1 MGDPHPE
8 HAQPQADRIYLGWQ
22 YALLYPDPGPPPK
35 RPARDD
41 VVAEED
47 AAGQDD
53 EWLRRARLQED
64 LLNRPVRIFRTFM
77 TVVTAVILVLGLLD
91 LLAWP
96 LVLLGLAAAGGIAG
110 ICAYAIRQG
119 NRTVDARVSQRREL
133 ARREQERRRR
143 EIARAQEEHA
153 ARYRDWAEKKNRF
166 DRQLTW
172 YAVAVPDE
180 IDRVD
185 VAGGTL
191 PGWSALITLIGATRL
206 YSGGHLTVLDLS
218 EGAIAKD
225 LIELARR
232 GGDDPLVWV
241 LPVDLPRLDLGAT
254 LKPEAFA
261 DVLAHVVSVSEETS
275 RDIGFDNAILE
286 RVLEVLGENATI
298 SQVTAALRALAQVGD
313 PRDDMKFGLLTATQ
327 LERIGMLFGRGVADR
342 VVIER
347 AWALESQLRK
357 LETLGTEA
365 VRLPPARLRVVSMDR
380 QAGVFG
386 NRVLGT
392 YVATALTHILRQS
405 PASERPW
412 YHTIIVAGADK
423 LRGDVLDRLMD
434 ACETSRTGLVLTY
447 RSLTPT
453 VRERLGR
460 GHAAVA
466 FMRLGNAEDAR
477 VASEHVGTEHR
488 LQLAQLTETF
498 SSAVHGEGG
507 FYTSTVGAGRPSQ
520 EEKGE
525 GDLREDITESTE
537 WGRHANTVAEGV
549 LQRSREFLVEPHQL
563 QQLPTTSVIVTHATA
578 EGRQVRL
585 ADANP
590 AILTLPKTTLYE
602 FGEVRRA
609 ALSAEAPEPTGP
621 GERRAAGERGT
632 SGERG
637 TWTRDER
644 VSPPG
649 EPPVAPP
656 AETARPDAARSGV
669 VRSDRGPAD
678 PPQEDAPPPNLG
690 PPPQRL
696 DWRRRP

>member
-1 MGDPHPE
+1 MADVHPE
-8 HAQPQADRIYLGWQ
+8 HAQLQADRIYLGWQ
-22 YALLYPDPGPPPK
+22 YILLHPDPGPPPK
-35 RPARDD
+35 RPSPVQEPGPDQASSDR
-41 VVAEED
+41 
-47 AAGQDD
+47 AAT
-53 EWLRRARLQED
+53 EALRRERLQED
-64 LLNRPVRIFRTFM
+64 MLNRPVRVIRAIAV
-77 TVVTAVILVLGLLD
+77 TVSVLILVAAFTGYLGWSF
-91 LLAWP
+91 A
-96 LVLLGLAAAGGIAG
+96 LLGLVAAGGVAG
-110 ICAYAIRQG
+110 ICSYALLQGDRAVRFRVLEQQARDDRQ
-119 NRTVDARVSQRREL
+119 R
-133 ARREQERRRR
+133 QERDK
-143 EIARAQEEHA
+143 ELFRAQEEHA
-153 ARYRDWAEKKNRF
+153 QRYREWQESKDRHE
-166 DRQLTW
+166 RQLSW

-180 IDRVD
+180 IDRID

-191 PGWSALITLIGATRL
+191 PGWSALITLLGATRL

-225 LIELARR
+225 LIELARK

-241 LPVDLPRLDLGAT
+241 LPVDLPKLDLGAT

-261 DVLAHVVSVSEETS
+261 DVLAHVVSVSEEHRTT
-275 RDIGFDNAILE
+275 RDLSFDNAILE

-313 PRDDMKFGLLTATQ
+313 PRDDLRFGLITATQ
-327 LERIGMLFGRGVADR
+327 LERIGTLFGRGVSDR

-357 LETLGTEA
+357 LETLGTQA

-405 PASERPW
+405 PASDRPW

-453 VRERLGR
+453 VKERLGR

-488 LQLAQLTETF
+488 LELAQLTETI
-498 SSAVHGEGG
+498 SETLPGLDGG
-507 FYTSTVGAGRPSQ
+507 YTSTISQ
-520 EEKGE
+520 VDDAREDRADGVA
-525 GDLREDITESTE
+525 DLAEDITESTE
-537 WGRHANTVAEGV
+537 WGRTADKISETERV

-563 QQLPTTSVIVTHATA
+563 QQLPTTSVIVTDATA
-578 EGRQVRL
+578 QGRRVRL

-590 AILTLPKTTLYE
+590 AILTFPKTTLGE
-602 FGEVRRA
+602 LDEVREA
-609 ALSAEAPEPTGP
+609 VLSLEG
-621 GERRAAGERGT
+621 GEDDGE
-632 SGERG
+632 
-637 TWTRDER
+637 
-644 VSPPG
+644 
-649 EPPVAPP
+649 
-656 AETARPDAARSGV
+656 
-669 VRSDRGPAD
+669 
-678 PPQEDAPPPNLG
+678 PPPNLG
-690 PPPQRL
+690 PPPPRL
-696 DWRRRP
+696 DWRKGRQ

>member
-1 MGDPHPE
+1 VADVHPD
-8 HAQPQADRIYLGWQ
+8 HAQLQADRIYLGWQ
-22 YALLYPDPGPPPK
+22 YILPHADPGPPPK
-35 RPARDD
+35 RPSP
-41 VVAEED
+41 AEDPPPAE
-47 AAGQDD
+47 QD
-53 EWLRRARLQED
+53 EEERAELLRRERLQED
-64 LLNRPVRIFRTFM
+64 MLNRPVRLVRMFM
-77 TVVTAVILVLGLLD
+77 LVLAALIVTLALVGY
-91 LLAWP
+91 LAWQFA
-96 LVLLGLAAAGGIAG
+96 LIGVLAAGGVAA
-110 ICAYAIRQG
+110 ICAYALVQG
-119 NRTVDARVSQRREL
+119 DRAVRYRVSEQQARNDRQRQERDREL
-133 ARREQERRRR
+133 F
-143 EIARAQEEHA
+143 RAQEEHA
-153 ARYRDWAEKKNRF
+153 QRYREWQEEKERF

-191 PGWSALITLIGATRL
+191 PGWSALITLLGATRL

-225 LIELARR
+225 LIELARK

-261 DVLAHVVSVSEETS
+261 DVLAHVVSVSEEHRTT
-275 RDIGFDNAILE
+275 RDLSFDNAILE

-313 PRDDMKFGLLTATQ
+313 PREDLRLGLITATQ
-327 LERIGMLFGRGVADR
+327 LERIGTLFGRGVSDR

-357 LETLGTEA
+357 LETLGTQA

-405 PASERPW
+405 PASDRPW

-488 LQLAQLTETF
+488 LELAQLTETI
-498 SSAVHGEGG
+498 SESPPRLDGG
-507 FYTSTVGAGRPSQ
+507 YTSTIEQLDEAAGRD
-520 EEKGE
+520 GE
-525 GDLREDITESTE
+525 GDPDLAEDITESTE
-537 WGRHANTVAEGV
+537 WGRTADKISETERV
-549 LQRSREFLVEPHQL
+549 LQRSREFLVEPHEL
-563 QQLPTTSVIVTHATA
+563 QQLPTTSVIVTDATA
-578 EGRQVRL
+578 QGRRVRL

-590 AILTLPKTTLYE
+590 AILTFPKTTLAE
-602 FGEVRRA
+602 LEEVREQPIPRPA
-609 ALSAEAPEPTGP
+609 ANGQ
-621 GERRAAGERGT
+621 
-632 SGERG
+632 
-637 TWTRDER
+637 DE
-644 VSPPG
+644 
-649 EPPVAPP
+649 
-656 AETARPDAARSGV
+656 
-669 VRSDRGPAD
+669 
-678 PPQEDAPPPNLG
+678 PPPNLG
-690 PPPQRL
+690 PPPARL
-696 DWRRRP
+696 DWRKDRQ

>member
-1 MGDPHPE
+1 MAGVPPDPG
-8 HAQPQADRIYLGWQ
+8 QLQADRIYLGWQ
-22 YALLYPDPGPPPK
+22 YALLYPDPGPAPK

-41 VVAEED
+41 AEKPLGAEAD
-47 AAGQDD
+47 A
-53 EWLRRARLQED
+53 EWERREHLKMD
-64 LLNRPVRIFRTFM
+64 LVTRPMRIMRRFM
-77 TVVTAVILVLGLLD
+77 GGL
-91 LLAWP
+91 A
-96 LVLLGLAAAGGIAG
+96 LVLLLVAVVGRLPWRFTLLGLVVAAGIAG
-110 ICAYAIRQG
+110 LCTLSIRRAG
-119 NRTVDARVSQRREL
+119 AAVRQRLKQRQDRLDRLRGERDREL
-133 ARREQERRRR
+133 R
-143 EIARAQEEHA
+143 RAQEEHA
-153 ARYRDWAEKKNRF
+153 REYARWLERKTEF
-166 DRQLTW
+166 DRQITW

-180 IDRVD
+180 IDRID

-191 PGWSALITLIGATRL
+191 PGWSAIITLIGATRL

-241 LPVDLPRLDLGAT
+241 LPTDLPRLDLGAT

-261 DVLAHVVSVSEETS
+261 DVLAHVVSVSEDHHTT
-275 RDIGFDNAILE
+275 RDLSFDNAILE
-286 RVLEVLGENATI
+286 RVLEVLGEHATI
-298 SQVTAALRALAQVGD
+298 NQVTAALRALAQVGD
-313 PRDDMKFGLLTATQ
+313 PREDLRDGLLTATQ
-327 LERIGMLFGRGVADR
+327 LERIGTLFGRGVSDR

-357 LETLGTEA
+357 LETLGSEA

-405 PASERPW
+405 PASPRPW
-412 YHTIIVAGADK
+412 YHTIIVVGADK

-488 LQLAQLTETF
+488 LELAQLTE
-498 SSAVHGEGG
+498 SISVAVNGVAPS
-507 FYTSTVGAGRPSQ
+507 YTSTVGEDADEATPGGPIT
-520 EEKGE
+520 
-525 GDLREDITESTE
+525 GDEDDLANDITASTE
-537 WGRHANTVAEGV
+537 WVRRASRAMVEGAPEGAAGGGERV
-549 LQRSREFLVEPHQL
+549 MHRSREFLVEPHQL

-590 AILTLPKTTLYE
+590 AILTFPKTTLGE
-602 FGEVRRA
+602 FEEVRRSLLA
-609 ALSAEAPEPTGP
+609 AEREAE
-621 GERRAAGERGT
+621 
-632 SGERG
+632 
-637 TWTRDER
+637 
-644 VSPPG
+644 
-649 EPPVAPP
+649 P
-656 AETARPDAARSGV
+656 A
-669 VRSDRGPAD
+669 
-678 PPQEDAPPPNLG
+678 PPQEAPPSNVG
-690 PPPQRL
+690 PPPPRL
-696 DWRRRP
+696 DWRERH

>member
-1 MGDPHPE
+1 MHPE
-8 HAQPQADRIYLGWQ
+8 HAQLQADRIYLGWQ
-22 YALLYPDPGPPPK
+22 YILLNPDPGPPPK
-35 RPARDD
+35 RPSP
-41 VVAEED
+41 AEEPAPPASD
-47 AAGQDD
+47 PAEQ
-53 EWLRRARLQED
+53 ERLRRKRLQED
-64 LLNRPVRIFRTFM
+64 MLNQPVRTIRAF
-77 TVVTAVILVLGLLD
+77 ALLLSALVL
-91 LLAWP
+91 
-96 LVLLGLAAAGGIAG
+96 VLAAAGYLQWRFALVGLVAAGGVAG
-110 ICAYAIRQG
+110 ICSYAIMQG
-119 NRTVDARVSQRREL
+119 NRAVKYRALEQQARDDRQRRERDKEL
-133 ARREQERRRR
+133 Y
-143 EIARAQEEHA
+143 RAQEEHA
-153 ARYRDWAEKKNRF
+153 QRYREWQELKDRH

-180 IDRVD
+180 IDRID

-191 PGWSALITLIGATRL
+191 PGWSALVTLIGATRL

-225 LIELARR
+225 LIELARK

-241 LPVDLPRLDLGAT
+241 LPVDLPKLDLGAT

-261 DVLAHVVSVSEETS
+261 DVLAHVVSVSEEHPTT
-275 RDIGFDNAILE
+275 RDLSFDNAILE

-298 SQVTAALRALAQVGD
+298 RQVTAALRALAQVGD
-313 PRDDMKFGLLTATQ
+313 PRDDLRYGLITATQ
-327 LERIGMLFGRGVADR
+327 LERIGTLFGRGVSDR

-357 LETLGTEA
+357 LETLGTQA

-405 PASERPW
+405 PASDRPW
-412 YHTIIVAGADK
+412 YHTIIVAGAEK

-488 LQLAQLTETF
+488 LELAQLTETI
-498 SSAVHGEGG
+498 SDSLPGLDGG
-507 FYTSTVGAGRPSQ
+507 YTSTISQ
-520 EEKGE
+520 VDDAREERGQSPH
-525 GDLREDITESTE
+525 DLAEDITESTE
-537 WGRHANTVAEGV
+537 WGRTADKISEKERV

-563 QQLPTTSVIVTHATA
+563 QQLPTTSVIVTDATA
-578 EGRQVRL
+578 EGRRVRL

-590 AILTLPKTTLYE
+590 AILTFPKTTL
-602 FGEVRRA
+602 GELEDVRDA
-609 ALSAEAPEPTGP
+609 VL
-621 GERRAAGERGT
+621 
-632 SGERG
+632 
-637 TWTRDER
+637 
-644 VSPPG
+644 
-649 EPPVAPP
+649 APP
-656 AETARPDAARSGV
+656 EEDG
-669 VRSDRGPAD
+669 DG
-678 PPQEDAPPPNLG
+678 QEPPPNLG
-690 PPPQRL
+690 PPPPRL
-696 DWRRRP
+696 DWRKGRQ

>member
-1 MGDPHPE
+1 MVDVHPE
-8 HAQPQADRIYLGWQ
+8 HAQLQADRIYLGWQ
-22 YALLYPDPGPPPK
+22 YILLHPDPGPPPK
-35 RPARDD
+35 RPSP
-41 VVAEED
+41 AEEAPPQGPD
-47 AAGQDD
+47 PD
-53 EWLRRARLQED
+53 LVRRERLQQD
-64 LLNRPVRIFRTFM
+64 LLNRPMRIFRRFM
-77 TVVTAVILVLGLLD
+77 
-91 LLAWP
+91 LA
-96 LVLLGLAAAGGIAG
+96 LTVLLVVPAVAGYLNWSFALLGMVATGGVALICSYALA
-110 ICAYAIRQG
+110 QG
-119 NRTVDARVSQRREL
+119 DRAVRYRIQEQQAREDRR
-133 ARREQERRRR
+133 RQERDK
-143 EIARAQEEHA
+143 ELFRAQEEHA
-153 ARYRDWAEKKNRF
+153 QRYREWQEVKERH

-172 YAVAVPDE
+172 YAVAVPDDV
-180 IDRVD
+180 DRID

-191 PGWSALITLIGATRL
+191 PGWSALVTLIGATRL

-241 LPVDLPRLDLGAT
+241 LPTDLPRLDLGAT

-261 DVLAHVVSVSEETS
+261 DVLAHVVSVSEEHRST
-275 RDIGFDNAILE
+275 RDLSFDNAILE

-313 PRDDMKFGLLTATQ
+313 PRDDLRYGLITATQ
-327 LERIGMLFGRGVADR
+327 LERIGTLFGRGVSDR

-357 LETLGTEA
+357 LETLGTQA

-405 PASERPW
+405 PASDRPW

-488 LQLAQLTETF
+488 LELAQLTETI
-498 SSAVHGEGG
+498 SDSLPGLDGGYTSTISQVDGKAEGHGEGA
-507 FYTSTVGAGRPSQ
+507 T
-520 EEKGE
+520 
-525 GDLREDITESTE
+525 DLAEDITESTE
-537 WGRHANTVAEGV
+537 WGRTADKIGEKERV

-563 QQLPTTSVIVTHATA
+563 QQLPTTSVIVTDATA
-578 EGRQVRL
+578 QGRRVRL

-590 AILTLPKTTLYE
+590 AILTFPRTTL
-602 FGEVRRA
+602 GELEDVREA
-609 ALSAEAPEPTGP
+609 VLSLDPRQAPEG
-621 GERRAAGERGT
+621 GEEA
-632 SGERG
+632 
-637 TWTRDER
+637 
-644 VSPPG
+644 
-649 EPPVAPP
+649 
-656 AETARPDAARSGV
+656 
-669 VRSDRGPAD
+669 
-678 PPQEDAPPPNLG
+678 PPNLG
-690 PPPQRL
+690 PPPPRL
-696 DWRRRP
+696 DWRKDRT

>member
-1 MGDPHPE
+1 VADVHPE
-8 HAQPQADRIYLGWQ
+8 HAQLQADRIYLGWQ
-22 YALLYPDPGPPPK
+22 YILLHPDPGPPPK
-35 RPARDD
+35 RPSP
-41 VVAEED
+41 AEEPPSRES
-47 AAGQDD
+47 AQQD
-53 EWLRRARLQED
+53 LIRRDRFQED
-64 LLNRPVRIFRTFM
+64 LLNRPVRLFRIFMVTL
-77 TVVTAVILVLGLLD
+77 TVLI
-91 LLAWP
+91 
-96 LVLLGLAAAGGIAG
+96 LGLAITGLMQWTLAILGLVLAGGGALVCSYALVQGDRAVRYRAG
-110 ICAYAIRQG
+110 ERQ
-119 NRTVDARVSQRREL
+119 ARDDRQR
-133 ARREQERRRR
+133 QERDK
-143 EIARAQEEHA
+143 ELFRAQEEHA
-153 ARYRDWAEKKNRF
+153 QRYREWQELKERH

-180 IDRVD
+180 IDRID

-191 PGWSALITLIGATRL
+191 PGWSALITLLGATRL

-218 EGAIAKD
+218 EGAVAKD

-241 LPVDLPRLDLGAT
+241 LPTDLPKLDLGAT

-261 DVLAHVVSVSEETS
+261 DVLAHVVSVSEEHRTT
-275 RDIGFDNAILE
+275 RDLSFDNAILE
-286 RVLEVLGENATI
+286 RVLEVLGEDATI
-298 SQVTAALRALAQVGD
+298 NQVTAALRALAQVGD
-313 PRDDMKFGLLTATQ
+313 PRDDLRFGLITATQ
-327 LERIGMLFGRGVADR
+327 LERIGTLFGRGVSDR

-365 VRLPPARLRVVSMDR
+365 VRLPPARLRVISMDR
-380 QAGVFG
+380 QSGVFG

-405 PASERPW
+405 PAAERPW

-488 LQLAQLTETF
+488 LELAQLTETI
-498 SSAVHGEGG
+498 SDSIPGLDGG
-507 FYTSTVGAGRPSQ
+507 YTSTISQVEDAKEARTEENGA
-520 EEKGE
+520 
-525 GDLREDITESTE
+525 DLAEDLVESTE
-537 WGRHANTVAEGV
+537 WGRTADKIGEKERV

-563 QQLPTTSVIVTHATA
+563 QQLPTTSVIVTDATA
-578 EGRQVRL
+578 QGRRVRL

-590 AILTLPKTTLYE
+590 AILTFPKTTL
-602 FGEVRRA
+602 GELEDVR
-609 ALSAEAPEPTGP
+609 EAVLAIDGKGHDDD
-621 GERRAAGERGT
+621 GE
-632 SGERG
+632 
-637 TWTRDER
+637 
-644 VSPPG
+644 
-649 EPPVAPP
+649 
-656 AETARPDAARSGV
+656 
-669 VRSDRGPAD
+669 
-678 PPQEDAPPPNLG
+678 PPPNLG
-690 PPPQRL
+690 PPPPRL
-696 DWRRRP
+696 DWRKDRQ

>member
-1 MGDPHPE
+1 MDVHPE
-8 HAQPQADRIYLGWQ
+8 HAQLQADRIYLGWQ
-22 YALLYPDPGPPPK
+22 YILLHPDPGPPPK
-35 RPARDD
+35 RPSP
-41 VVAEED
+41 AEEAPAQGPD
-47 AAGQDD
+47 PD
-53 EWLRRARLQED
+53 LVRRERLQQD
-64 LLNRPVRIFRTFM
+64 LLNRPMRIFRRFM
-77 TVVTAVILVLGLLD
+77 LALTVLLVVLAVAGYLD
-91 LLAWP
+91 WSFA
-96 LVLLGLAAAGGIAG
+96 LLGLVAAGGVAL
-110 ICAYAIRQG
+110 ICSYALVQG
-119 NRTVDARVSQRREL
+119 DRAVRYRIQEQQAREDRR
-133 ARREQERRRR
+133 RQERDK
-143 EIARAQEEHA
+143 ELFRAQEEHA
-153 ARYRDWAEKKNRF
+153 QRYREWQEVKERH

-172 YAVAVPDE
+172 YAVAVPDDV
-180 IDRVD
+180 DRID

-191 PGWSALITLIGATRL
+191 PGWSALVTLIGATRL

-241 LPVDLPRLDLGAT
+241 LPTDLPRLDLGAT

-261 DVLAHVVSVSEETS
+261 DVLAHVVSVSEEHRST
-275 RDIGFDNAILE
+275 RDLSFDNAILE

-313 PRDDMKFGLLTATQ
+313 PRDDLRYGLITATQ
-327 LERIGMLFGRGVADR
+327 LERIGTLFGRGVSDR

-357 LETLGTEA
+357 LETLGTQA

-405 PASERPW
+405 PASDRPW

-488 LQLAQLTETF
+488 LELAQLTETI
-498 SSAVHGEGG
+498 SDSLPGLDGGYTSTISQVDGKAEGHGEGA
-507 FYTSTVGAGRPSQ
+507 T
-520 EEKGE
+520 
-525 GDLREDITESTE
+525 DLAEDITESTE
-537 WGRHANTVAEGV
+537 WGRTADKIGEKERV

-563 QQLPTTSVIVTHATA
+563 QQLPTTSVIVTDATA
-578 EGRQVRL
+578 QGRRVRL

-590 AILTLPKTTLYE
+590 AILTFPRTTL
-602 FGEVRRA
+602 GELEDLREAV
-609 ALSAEAPEPTGP
+609 LSLDPRQAPEG
-621 GERRAAGERGT
+621 GEEA
-632 SGERG
+632 
-637 TWTRDER
+637 
-644 VSPPG
+644 
-649 EPPVAPP
+649 
-656 AETARPDAARSGV
+656 
-669 VRSDRGPAD
+669 
-678 PPQEDAPPPNLG
+678 PPNLG
-690 PPPQRL
+690 PPPPRL
-696 DWRRRP
+696 DWRKDRT

>member
-1 MGDPHPE
+1 MTDVHPE
-8 HAQPQADRIYLGWQ
+8 HVQLQADRIYLGWQ
-22 YALLYPDPGPPPK
+22 YILLHPDPGPPPK
-35 RPARDD
+35 RPSPVEEPPPAAAPDA
-41 VVAEED
+41 VAQEL
-47 AAGQDD
+47 
-53 EWLRRARLQED
+53 LRRERRQED
-64 LLNRPVRIFRTFM
+64 MLNQPVRIVRTFM
-77 TVVTAVILVLGLLD
+77 LVLAVLILAAAIAGY
-91 LLAWP
+91 LAWP
-96 LVLLGLAAAGGIAG
+96 FAFAGLTATGGVAG
-110 ICAYAIRQG
+110 ICSYALLQG
-119 NRTVDARVSQRREL
+119 DRAVKYRVLEQQARD
-133 ARREQERRRR
+133 ERRREER
-143 EIARAQEEHA
+143 DKELFRAQEEHA
-153 ARYRDWAEKKNRF
+153 QRYREWQDSKERH

-180 IDRVD
+180 IDRID

-191 PGWSALITLIGATRL
+191 PGWSALITLLGATRL

-225 LIELARR
+225 LIELARK

-261 DVLAHVVSVSEETS
+261 DVLAHVVSVSEEHRTT
-275 RDIGFDNAILE
+275 RDLSFDNAILE

-313 PRDDMKFGLLTATQ
+313 PRDDLRFGLITATQ
-327 LERIGMLFGRGVADR
+327 LERIGTLFGRGVSDR

-405 PASERPW
+405 AASDRPW

-488 LQLAQLTETF
+488 LELAQLTETI
-498 SSAVHGEGG
+498 SESLPGLDGG
-507 FYTSTVGAGRPSQ
+507 YTSTISQLDDDRETRDESHADLAG
-520 EEKGE
+520 
-525 GDLREDITESTE
+525 DITESTE
-537 WGRHANTVAEGV
+537 WGRTADKISEKERV

-563 QQLPTTSVIVTHATA
+563 QQLPTTSVIVTDATA
-578 EGRQVRL
+578 QGRRVRL

-590 AILTLPKTTLYE
+590 AILTFPKTTLGE
-602 FGEVRRA
+602 LEEVREA
-609 ALSAEAPEPTGP
+609 VMALDPKARDGDAE
-621 GERRAAGERGT
+621 
-632 SGERG
+632 
-637 TWTRDER
+637 
-644 VSPPG
+644 
-649 EPPVAPP
+649 
-656 AETARPDAARSGV
+656 
-669 VRSDRGPAD
+669 
-678 PPQEDAPPPNLG
+678 PPPNLG
-690 PPPQRL
+690 PPPPRL
-696 DWRRRP
+696 DWRKGRQ

>member
-1 MGDPHPE
+1 MTDVHPE
-8 HAQPQADRIYLGWQ
+8 HAQLQADRIYLGWQ
-22 YALLYPDPGPPPK
+22 YILLHSDPGPPPK
-35 RPARDD
+35 RPSPLDEPADPPGP
-41 VVAEED
+41 VN
-47 AAGQDD
+47 QDL
-53 EWLRRARLQED
+53 LRRERLQED
-64 LLNRPVRIFRTFM
+64 MLNKPVRLVRTLM
-77 TVVTAVILVLGLLD
+77 LVLAVLILAAGIAGY
-91 LLAWP
+91 LAWP
-96 LVLLGLAAAGGIAG
+96 FALAGLTAAGGVAG
-110 ICAYAIRQG
+110 ICSYALLQG
-119 NRTVDARVSQRREL
+119 DRAVKYRVLEQQARD
-133 ARREQERRRR
+133 ERRREER
-143 EIARAQEEHA
+143 DKELFRAQEEHA
-153 ARYRDWAEKKNRF
+153 QRYREWQDSKERH
-166 DRQLTW
+166 DRQLSW

-180 IDRVD
+180 IDRID

-191 PGWSALITLIGATRL
+191 PGWSALITLLGATRL

-225 LIELARR
+225 LIELARK

-241 LPVDLPRLDLGAT
+241 LPVDLPKLDLGAT

-261 DVLAHVVSVSEETS
+261 DVLAHVVSVSEEHRTT
-275 RDIGFDNAILE
+275 RDLSFDNAILE

-313 PRDDMKFGLLTATQ
+313 PRDDLRFGLITATQ
-327 LERIGMLFGRGVADR
+327 LERIGTLFGRGVSER

-380 QAGVFG
+380 QAGAFG

-405 PASERPW
+405 PASDRPW

-488 LQLAQLTETF
+488 LELAQLTETI
-498 SSAVHGEGG
+498 SDSLPGLDGG
-507 FYTSTVGAGRPSQ
+507 YTSTISQMDDDDTEDRDENLADLAG
-520 EEKGE
+520 
-525 GDLREDITESTE
+525 DITESTE
-537 WGRHANTVAEGV
+537 WGRTADKISEKERV

-563 QQLPTTSVIVTHATA
+563 QQLPTTSVIVTDATA
-578 EGRQVRL
+578 QGRRVRL

-590 AILTLPKTTLYE
+590 AILTFPKTTL
-602 FGEVRRA
+602 GELDDVREA
-609 ALSAEAPEPTGP
+609 VLALDPQAQGTD
-621 GERRAAGERGT
+621 GE
-632 SGERG
+632 
-637 TWTRDER
+637 
-644 VSPPG
+644 
-649 EPPVAPP
+649 
-656 AETARPDAARSGV
+656 
-669 VRSDRGPAD
+669 
-678 PPQEDAPPPNLG
+678 PPPNLG
-690 PPPQRL
+690 PPPPRL
-696 DWRRRP
+696 DWRKGRQ

>member
-1 MGDPHPE
+1 MTDVHPE
-8 HAQPQADRIYLGWQ
+8 HAQLQADRIYLGWQ
-22 YALLYPDPGPPPK
+22 YILLHPDPGPPPK
-35 RPARDD
+35 RPSP
-41 VVAEED
+41 VQESSP
-47 AAGQDD
+47 AAGPDHPD
-53 EWLRRARLQED
+53 PELLRRERLQED
-64 LLNRPVRIFRTFM
+64 MLNRPVRLFRLFM
-77 TVVTAVILVLGLLD
+77 LVVSVLILAAAIAGYLD
-91 LLAWP
+91 WSFA
-96 LVLLGLAAAGGIAG
+96 LLGLVAAGGVAG
-110 ICAYAIRQG
+110 ICSFALVQG
-119 NRTVDARVSQRREL
+119 DRAVKYRVLEQQARD
-133 ARREQERRRR
+133 ERRRR
-143 EIARAQEEHA
+143 ERDKELFRAQEEHA
-153 ARYRDWAEKKNRF
+153 QRYREWQDSKERH

-172 YAVAVPDE
+172 YAVSVPDE
-180 IDRVD
+180 IDRID

-191 PGWSALITLIGATRL
+191 PGWSALVTLLGATRL

-225 LIELARR
+225 LIELARK

-254 LKPEAFA
+254 LRPEAFA
-261 DVLAHVVSVSEETS
+261 DVLAHVVSVSEEHRSTGDLS
-275 RDIGFDNAILE
+275 FDNAILE

-313 PRDDMKFGLLTATQ
+313 PRDDLRFGLITATQ
-327 LERIGMLFGRGVADR
+327 LERIGTLFGRGVRDR

-357 LETLGTEA
+357 LETLGTQA

-405 PASERPW
+405 PASDRPW
-412 YHTIIVAGADK
+412 YHTMIVAGADK

-488 LQLAQLTETF
+488 LELAQLTETI
-498 SSAVHGEGG
+498 SDSLPGLNGG
-507 FYTSTVGAGRPSQ
+507 YTSTISQ
-520 EEKGE
+520 VEDAP
-525 GDLREDITESTE
+525 GDHEDTSADLAEDITESTE
-537 WGRHANTVAEGV
+537 WGRTAEKIGERERV
-549 LQRSREFLVEPHQL
+549 LQRSREFLVEPHEL
-563 QQLPTTSVIVTHATA
+563 QQLPTTSVIVTDATA
-578 EGRQVRL
+578 EGRRVRL

-590 AILTLPKTTLYE
+590 AILTFPKTTL
-602 FGEVRRA
+602 GELEDVREAVLAIDPEARDGD
-609 ALSAEAPEPTGP
+609 AE
-621 GERRAAGERGT
+621 
-632 SGERG
+632 
-637 TWTRDER
+637 
-644 VSPPG
+644 
-649 EPPVAPP
+649 
-656 AETARPDAARSGV
+656 
-669 VRSDRGPAD
+669 
-678 PPQEDAPPPNLG
+678 PPPNLG
-690 PPPQRL
+690 PPPPRL
-696 DWRRRP
+696 DWRKGRQ

>member
-1 MGDPHPE
+1 MADVHPE
-8 HAQPQADRIYLGWQ
+8 HAQLQADRIYLGWQ
-22 YALLYPDPGPPPK
+22 YVLLHPDPGPPPK
-35 RPARDD
+35 RPSPIDD
-41 VVAEED
+41 P
-47 AAGQDD
+47 D
-53 EWLRRARLQED
+53 EGREPIDTELLKREKLQED
-64 LLNRPVRIFRTFM
+64 LLNRPVRLFRTFM
-77 TVVTAVILVLGLLD
+77 IFLTLLILVLAVLGYLD
-91 LLAWP
+91 WSFALIAF
-96 LVLLGLAAAGGIAG
+96 VAAGGVAG
-110 ICAYAIRQG
+110 ICSYALLQGDRAVRYRVLEQQARFDRVRQE
-119 NRTVDARVSQRREL
+119 RDREL
-133 ARREQERRRR
+133 FK
-143 EIARAQEEHA
+143 AQEEHA
-153 ARYRDWAEKKNRF
+153 QRYREWQEVKDRH
-166 DRQLTW
+166 DRQVNW

-180 IDRVD
+180 IDRID

-191 PGWSALITLIGATRL
+191 PGWSALITLLGATRL

-261 DVLAHVVSVSEETS
+261 DVLAHVVSVSEEHRST
-275 RDIGFDNAILE
+275 RDLSFDNAILE

-313 PRDDMKFGLLTATQ
+313 PRDDLRFGLITATQ
-327 LERIGMLFGRGVADR
+327 LERIGTLFGRGVSDR

-357 LETLGTEA
+357 LESLGTQA

-405 PASERPW
+405 PASDRPW

-447 RSLTPT
+447 RSLTST

-488 LQLAQLTETF
+488 LELAQLTETI
-498 SSAVHGEGG
+498 SASVPGLDGG
-507 FYTSTVGAGRPSQ
+507 YTSTISQ
-520 EEKGE
+520 VEESSGE
-525 GDLREDITESTE
+525 RGDSRTDLVEDITESTE
-537 WGRHANTVAEGV
+537 WGRTATKIGETERV

-563 QQLPTTSVIVTHATA
+563 QQLPTTSVIVTDATA
-578 EGRQVRL
+578 EGRRVRL

-590 AILTLPKTTLYE
+590 AILTFPKTTLGE
-602 FGEVRRA
+602 LEEVRDA
-609 ALSAEAPEPTGP
+609 VLAQNGNHEAD
-621 GERRAAGERGT
+621 
-632 SGERG
+632 
-637 TWTRDER
+637 DE
-644 VSPPG
+644 
-649 EPPVAPP
+649 
-656 AETARPDAARSGV
+656 
-669 VRSDRGPAD
+669 
-678 PPQEDAPPPNLG
+678 PPPNLG
-690 PPPQRL
+690 PPPPRL
-696 DWRRRP
+696 DWRKDR

>member
-1 MGDPHPE
+1 MADVHPE
-8 HAQPQADRIYLGWQ
+8 HAQLQADRIYLGWQ
-22 YALLYPDPGPPPK
+22 YILLHPDPGPPP
-35 RPARDD
+35 RRPSPAEEPSAQVQAEDDPARL
-41 VVAEED
+41 EL
-47 AAGQDD
+47 
-53 EWLRRARLQED
+53 LRRERLQED
-64 LLNRPVRIFRTFM
+64 MLNRPVRVFRMFM
-77 TVVTAVILVLGLLD
+77 LILTVLIIAAALAGYLPWSFALVGL
-91 LLAWP
+91 
-96 LVLLGLAAAGGIAG
+96 VAAGGVAAVCSFALMQG
-110 ICAYAIRQG
+110 DRAVRYRVLEQQARDERQ
-119 NRTVDARVSQRREL
+119 QRERDKEL
-133 ARREQERRRR
+133 FQ
-143 EIARAQEEHA
+143 AQEEHA
-153 ARYRDWAEKKNRF
+153 QRYREWQESK
-166 DRQLTW
+166 DRHDKQLTW

-180 IDRVD
+180 IDRID

-191 PGWSALITLIGATRL
+191 PGWSALVTLLGATRL

-225 LIELARR
+225 LIELARK

-241 LPVDLPRLDLGAT
+241 LPVDLPKLDLGAT

-261 DVLAHVVSVSEETS
+261 DVLAHVVSVSEEHRTT
-275 RDIGFDNAILE
+275 RDLSFDNAILE

-313 PRDDMKFGLLTATQ
+313 PRDDLRFGLITATQ
-327 LERIGMLFGRGVADR
+327 LERIGTLFGRGVSDR

-357 LETLGTEA
+357 LETLGTQA

-405 PASERPW
+405 PASDRPW

-447 RSLTPT
+447 RSLTPA

-488 LQLAQLTETF
+488 LELAQLTETI
-498 SSAVHGEGG
+498 SDSLPGLDGG
-507 FYTSTVGAGRPSQ
+507 YTSTVAQLDDDEHEGRDENHEDLAG
-520 EEKGE
+520 
-525 GDLREDITESTE
+525 DITESTE
-537 WGRHANTVAEGV
+537 WGRTADKIAEKERV

-563 QQLPTTSVIVTHATA
+563 QQLPTTSVIVTDATA
-578 EGRQVRL
+578 EGRRVRL

-590 AILTLPKTTLYE
+590 AILTFPKTTL
-602 FGEVRRA
+602 GELEDVREAVLALDPRA
-609 ALSAEAPEPTGP
+609 GDGD
-621 GERRAAGERGT
+621 GE
-632 SGERG
+632 
-637 TWTRDER
+637 
-644 VSPPG
+644 
-649 EPPVAPP
+649 
-656 AETARPDAARSGV
+656 
-669 VRSDRGPAD
+669 
-678 PPQEDAPPPNLG
+678 PPPNLG
-690 PPPQRL
+690 PPPPRL
-696 DWRRRP
+696 DWRKGRQ

>member
-1 MGDPHPE
+1 MTDVHPE
-8 HAQPQADRIYLGWQ
+8 HAQLQADRIYLGWQ
-22 YALLYPDPGPPPK
+22 YILLHPDPGPPPK
-35 RPARDD
+35 RPSPGEKPSQQPDS
-41 VVAEED
+41 AEIE
-47 AAGQDD
+47 AQ
-53 EWLRRARLQED
+53 RRERLQED
-64 LLNRPVRIFRTFM
+64 LLNRPVRLFRLVM
-77 TVVTAVILVLGLLD
+77 MVLTVLIVAAGLGGYV
-91 LLAWP
+91 AWP
-96 LVLLGLAAAGGIAG
+96 FAVVGLVAAGGVAA
-110 ICAYAIRQG
+110 ICGYALRQG
-119 NRTVDARVSQRREL
+119 DRAVKYRVMEQQARDD
-133 ARREQERRRR
+133 RRRR
-143 EIARAQEEHA
+143 ERDKELFRAQEEHA
-153 ARYRDWAEKKNRF
+153 QRYRAWQESKDRH

-180 IDRVD
+180 IDRID

-191 PGWSALITLIGATRL
+191 PGWSALVTLLGATRL

-225 LIELARR
+225 LIELARK

-261 DVLAHVVSVSEETS
+261 DVLAHVVSVSEEQRST
-275 RDIGFDNAILE
+275 RDLSFDNAILE

-313 PRDDMKFGLLTATQ
+313 PRDDLRCGLLTATQ
-327 LERIGMLFGRGVADR
+327 LERIGTLFGRGVSDR

-357 LETLGTEA
+357 LESLGTEA

-405 PASERPW
+405 PASDRPW

-488 LQLAQLTETF
+488 LELAQLTETI
-498 SSAVHGEGG
+498 SDALPGLDGG
-507 FYTSTVGAGRPSQ
+507 YTSTIAQVEDERDEPAGDHA
-520 EEKGE
+520 
-525 GDLREDITESTE
+525 DLAGDITESTE
-537 WGRHANTVAEGV
+537 WGRTADKISERERV

-563 QQLPTTSVIVTHATA
+563 QELPTTSVIVTDATA
-578 EGRQVRL
+578 QGRRVRL

-590 AILTLPKTTLYE
+590 AILTFPKTTL
-602 FGEVRRA
+602 GELDDVR
-609 ALSAEAPEPTGP
+609 EAVLAIDP
-621 GERRAAGERGT
+621 GA
-632 SGERG
+632 
-637 TWTRDER
+637 
-644 VSPPG
+644 
-649 EPPVAPP
+649 
-656 AETARPDAARSGV
+656 DAADG
-669 VRSDRGPAD
+669 GGNG
-678 PPQEDAPPPNLG
+678 EPPPNLG
-690 PPPQRL
+690 PPPPRL
-696 DWRRRP
+696 DWRKGRQ

>member
-1 MGDPHPE
+1 MTDVHPE
-8 HAQPQADRIYLGWQ
+8 HAQLQADRIYLGWQ
-22 YALLYPDPGPPPK
+22 YILLHPDPGPPPK
-35 RPARDD
+35 RPSP
-41 VVAEED
+41 VEEEPREGPD
-47 AAGQDD
+47 PVRQ
-53 EWLRRARLQED
+53 ELLRRERLQED
-64 LLNRPVRIFRTFM
+64 MLNRPVRFLRLVM
-77 TVVTAVILVLGLLD
+77 LALTVVILAAALAGY
-91 LLAWP
+91 LAWP
-96 LVLLGLAAAGGIAG
+96 FALVALVAAGGVAAILS
-110 ICAYAIRQG
+110 YALLQG
-119 NRTVDARVSQRREL
+119 DRAVKYRVLEQQARDERQRRERDKDL
-133 ARREQERRRR
+133 F
-143 EIARAQEEHA
+143 RAQEEHA
-153 ARYRDWAEKKNRF
+153 QRYREWQESKERY

-180 IDRVD
+180 IDRID

-191 PGWSALITLIGATRL
+191 PGWSALVTLLGATRL

-225 LIELARR
+225 LIELARK

-241 LPVDLPRLDLGAT
+241 LPVDLPKLDLGAT

-261 DVLAHVVSVSEETS
+261 DVLAHVVSVSEEQRST
-275 RDIGFDNAILE
+275 RDLSFDNAILE

-313 PRDDMKFGLLTATQ
+313 PRDDLRFGLITATQ
-327 LERIGMLFGRGVADR
+327 LERIGTLFGRGVSDR

-405 PASERPW
+405 PSSDRPW

-488 LQLAQLTETF
+488 LELAQLTETI
-498 SSAVHGEGG
+498 SESLPGLDGG
-507 FYTSTVGAGRPSQ
+507 YTSTISQ
-520 EEKGE
+520 VEDEREEHD
-525 GDLREDITESTE
+525 GDRADLAEDITESTE
-537 WGRHANTVAEGV
+537 WGRTADKISEKERV

-563 QQLPTTSVIVTHATA
+563 QQLPTTSVIVTDATA
-578 EGRQVRL
+578 DGRRVRL

-590 AILTLPKTTLYE
+590 AILTFPKTTL
-602 FGEVRRA
+602 GELEDVREAVLALDPRA
-609 ALSAEAPEPTGP
+609 GDGN
-621 GERRAAGERGT
+621 GE
-632 SGERG
+632 
-637 TWTRDER
+637 
-644 VSPPG
+644 
-649 EPPVAPP
+649 
-656 AETARPDAARSGV
+656 
-669 VRSDRGPAD
+669 
-678 PPQEDAPPPNLG
+678 PPPNLG
-690 PPPQRL
+690 PPPPRL
-696 DWRRRP
+696 DWRKGRQ

>member
-8 HAQPQADRIYLGWQ
+8 HAQLQADRIYLGWQ

-35 RPARDD
+35 RPARED
-41 VVAEED
+41 VTEPPAD
-47 AAGQDD
+47 ADT
-53 EWLRRARLQED
+53 EWIHRERLQKD
-64 LLNRPVRIFRTFM
+64 LLNRPVKIFRTFM
-77 TVVTAVILVLGLLD
+77 AVVAAGILVLGVTGLLN
-91 LLAWP
+91 WSF
-96 LVLLGLAAAGGIAG
+96 VMLGLVAAGGVAA
-110 ICAYAIRQG
+110 ICTYAIRQG
-119 NRTVDARVSQRREL
+119 DRTVNERLDARRRKAL
-133 ARREQERRRR
+133 REQERRRQ
-143 EIARAQEEHA
+143 EIVTAQEEHA
-153 ARYRDWAEKKNRF
+153 AKYRDWAEKKNRF
-166 DRQLTW
+166 DQQINW
-172 YAVAVPDE
+172 YAVAVPDD

-191 PGWSALITLIGATRL
+191 TGWSALLTLIGATRL

-313 PRDDMKFGLLTATQ
+313 PRDDMKGGLLTASQ

-357 LETLGTEA
+357 LETLGSQA

-488 LQLAQLTETF
+488 LELAQLTETF
-498 SSAVHGEGG
+498 SSAVNGPSG
-507 FYTSTVGAGRPSQ
+507 FYTSTVGESRTEG
-520 EEKGE
+520 EEKGD

-537 WGRHANTVAEGV
+537 WGRRAPTVADGV

-563 QQLPTTSVIVTHATA
+563 QQLPTTSVIVTYSTA

-590 AILTLPKTTLYE
+590 AILTFPKTTLGE
-602 FGEVRRA
+602 FEEIRRA
-609 ALSAEAPEPTGP
+609 A
-621 GERRAAGERGT
+621 
-632 SGERG
+632 
-637 TWTRDER
+637 
-644 VSPPG
+644 
-649 EPPVAPP
+649 VAPP
-656 AETARPDAARSGV
+656 EPEPEPEPEEPVLPDV
-669 VRSDRGPAD
+669 
-678 PPQEDAPPPNLG
+678 PPNLPPNLG
-690 PPPQRL
+690 PPPPRL
-696 DWRRRP
+696 DWRKRS

>member
-1 MGDPHPE
+1 MTDVHPE
-8 HAQPQADRIYLGWQ
+8 HAQLQADRIYLGWQ
-22 YALLYPDPGPPPK
+22 YILLHPDPGPPPK
-35 RPARDD
+35 RPSP
-41 VVAEED
+41 EEGQ
-47 AAGQDD
+47 AAGGPDPAQV
-53 EWLRRARLQED
+53 ELVRRERMQED
-64 LLNRPVRIFRTFM
+64 MLNRPVRLFRVF
-77 TVVTAVILVLGLLD
+77 ALVLSVLILAVAIAGY
-91 LLAWP
+91 LAWSFA
-96 LVLLGLAAAGGIAG
+96 LVGLVAAGGVAV
-110 ICAYAIRQG
+110 ICTFALMQG
-119 NRTVDARVSQRREL
+119 DRAVRYRVLEQQARDQRRRQERDKEL
-133 ARREQERRRR
+133 FKAQEDHARRYREWQESKDR
-143 EIARAQEEHA
+143 H
-153 ARYRDWAEKKNRF
+153 

-180 IDRVD
+180 IDRID

-191 PGWSALITLIGATRL
+191 PGWSALVTLLGATRL

-225 LIELARR
+225 LIELARK

-241 LPVDLPRLDLGAT
+241 LPVDLPKLDLGAT

-261 DVLAHVVSVSEETS
+261 DVLAHVVSVSEEHRTT
-275 RDIGFDNAILE
+275 RDLSFDNAILE

-313 PRDDMKFGLLTATQ
+313 PRDDLRFGLITATQ
-327 LERIGMLFGRGVADR
+327 LERIGTLFGRGVSDR

-405 PASERPW
+405 PASDRPW

-488 LQLAQLTETF
+488 LELAQLTETI
-498 SSAVHGEGG
+498 SDSLPTLNGG
-507 FYTSTVGAGRPSQ
+507 YTSTISQ
-520 EEKGE
+520 VDDEREERDE
-525 GDLREDITESTE
+525 GQADLAEDITESTE
-537 WGRHANTVAEGV
+537 WGRTADKISERERV
-549 LQRSREFLVEPHQL
+549 LQRSREFLVEPHEL
-563 QQLPTTSVIVTHATA
+563 QQLPTTSVIVTDATA
-578 EGRQVRL
+578 EGRRVRL

-590 AILTLPKTTLYE
+590 AILTFPKTTL
-602 FGEVRRA
+602 GELEDVREA
-609 ALSAEAPEPTGP
+609 VLALDPRHPD
-621 GERRAAGERGT
+621 GEE
-632 SGERG
+632 E
-637 TWTRDER
+637 
-644 VSPPG
+644 
-649 EPPVAPP
+649 
-656 AETARPDAARSGV
+656 
-669 VRSDRGPAD
+669 
-678 PPQEDAPPPNLG
+678 PPPNLG
-690 PPPQRL
+690 PPPPRL
-696 DWRRRP
+696 DWRKGRP

>member
-1 MGDPHPE
+1 MHPE
-8 HAQPQADRIYLGWQ
+8 HAQLQADRIYLGWQ
-22 YALLYPDPGPPPK
+22 YILLHPDPGPPPK
-35 RPARDD
+35 RPSPVEEAA
-41 VVAEED
+41 AEQPDPAE
-47 AAGQDD
+47 Q
-53 EWLRRARLQED
+53 ELMRRERMQED
-64 LLNRPVRIFRTFM
+64 MLNRPVRFLRLLM
-77 TVVTAVILVLGLLD
+77 LAMSVVI
-91 LLAWP
+91 
-96 LVLLGLAAAGGIAG
+96 LAAALAGYLAWSFALVALLAAGGVAAILS
-110 ICAYAIRQG
+110 YALLQGDRAVKYRVLEQQARDERQ
-119 NRTVDARVSQRREL
+119 QR
-133 ARREQERRRR
+133 ERDKDLF
-143 EIARAQEEHA
+143 RAQEEHA
-153 ARYRDWAEKKNRF
+153 QRYRDWQESKERH

-180 IDRVD
+180 IDRID

-191 PGWSALITLIGATRL
+191 PGWSALVTLLGATRL

-225 LIELARR
+225 LIELARK

-261 DVLAHVVSVSEETS
+261 DVLAHVVSVSEEQRST
-275 RDIGFDNAILE
+275 RDLSFDNAILE

-313 PRDDMKFGLLTATQ
+313 PRDDLRFGLITATQ
-327 LERIGMLFGRGVADR
+327 LERIGTLFGRGVSDR

-357 LETLGTEA
+357 LETLGTQA

-405 PASERPW
+405 PSSDRPW

-488 LQLAQLTETF
+488 LELAQLTETI
-498 SSAVHGEGG
+498 SESLPGLDGG
-507 FYTSTVGAGRPSQ
+507 YTSTICQVEDEREARD
-520 EEKGE
+520 
-525 GDLREDITESTE
+525 GDHADLAEDITESTE
-537 WGRHANTVAEGV
+537 WGRTADKISEKERV

-563 QQLPTTSVIVTHATA
+563 QQLPTTSVIVTDATA
-578 EGRQVRL
+578 DGRRVRL

-590 AILTLPKTTLYE
+590 AILTFPKTTL
-602 FGEVRRA
+602 GELEDVREA
-609 ALSAEAPEPTGP
+609 VMAL
-621 GERRAAGERGT
+621 
-632 SGERG
+632 
-637 TWTRDER
+637 D
-644 VSPPG
+644 
-649 EPPVAPP
+649 PP
-656 AETARPDAARSGV
+656 AGDGNGE
-669 VRSDRGPAD
+669 
-678 PPQEDAPPPNLG
+678 PPPNLG
-690 PPPQRL
+690 PPPPRL
-696 DWRRRP
+696 DWRKGRQ

>member
-1 MGDPHPE
+1 MADVRPE
-8 HAQPQADRIYLGWQ
+8 HAQLQADRIYLGWQ
-22 YALLYPDPGPPPK
+22 YVLLHPDPGPPPK
-35 RPARDD
+35 RPSP
-41 VVAEED
+41 VEEEPAPPKEPD
-47 AAGQDD
+47 P
-53 EWLRRARLQED
+53 ELVRRERMQED
-64 LLNRPVRIFRTFM
+64 LLNRPVKIFRTFM
-77 TVVTAVILVLGLLD
+77 AILTAVILVAAIAGYLDWSFALIGL
-91 LLAWP
+91 
-96 LVLLGLAAAGGIAG
+96 VAAGGVAG
-110 ICAYAIRQG
+110 ICSYAILQGDRAVKYRVHEAQLRDDRQ
-119 NRTVDARVSQRREL
+119 R
-133 ARREQERRRR
+133 QERDK
-143 EIARAQEEHA
+143 ELFRAQEDHA
-153 ARYRDWAEKKNRF
+153 ERYRQWQETKDRH
-166 DRQLTW
+166 DRQLSW

-180 IDRVD
+180 LDRID

-191 PGWSALITLIGATRL
+191 PGWSALITLLGATRL

-241 LPVDLPRLDLGAT
+241 LPVDLPKLDLGAT

-261 DVLAHVVSVSEETS
+261 DVLAHVVSVSEEHRST
-275 RDIGFDNAILE
+275 RDLSFDNAILE

-298 SQVTAALRALAQVGD
+298 RQVTAALRALAQVGD
-313 PRDDMKFGLLTATQ
+313 PRDDLRFGLITATQ
-327 LERIGMLFGRGVADR
+327 LERIGTLFGRGVSDR

-357 LETLGTEA
+357 LEALGTEA

-392 YVATALTHILRQS
+392 YIATALTHILRQS
-405 PASERPW
+405 PASDRPW

-488 LQLAQLTETF
+488 LELAQLTETIGA
-498 SSAVHGEGG
+498 SVAALNGN
-507 FYTSTVGAGRPSQ
+507 YTSTISQ
-520 EEKGE
+520 AEEGIE
-525 GDLREDITESTE
+525 EREESRTGLAEDITESTE
-537 WGRHANTVAEGV
+537 WGRTANKIGEKERV
-549 LQRSREFLVEPHQL
+549 LHRSREFLVEPHQL
-563 QQLPTTSVIVTHATA
+563 QQLPTTSVIVTDATA
-578 EGRQVRL
+578 EGRRVRL

-590 AILTLPKTTLYE
+590 AILTFPKTTL
-602 FGEVRRA
+602 GELEEMR
-609 ALSAEAPEPTGP
+609 EAVLAIE
-621 GERRAAGERGT
+621 
-632 SGERG
+632 
-637 TWTRDER
+637 
-644 VSPPG
+644 
-649 EPPVAPP
+649 
-656 AETARPDAARSGV
+656 
-669 VRSDRGPAD
+669 
-678 PPQEDAPPPNLG
+678 EDDSPPPNLG
-690 PPPQRL
+690 PPPPRL
-696 DWRRRP
+696 DWRK

>member
-1 MGDPHPE
+1 MADVHPE
-8 HAQPQADRIYLGWQ
+8 HAQLQADRIYLGWQ
-22 YALLYPDPGPPPK
+22 YILLHPDPGPPPK
-35 RPARDD
+35 RPSPVPETAAAPDP
-41 VVAEED
+41 AEAD
-47 AAGQDD
+47 L
-53 EWLRRARLQED
+53 LRRERLQED
-64 LLNRPVRIFRTFM
+64 MLNRPVRIIR
-77 TVVTAVILVLGLLD
+77 AVSLAVSALILVAALTGYLGWSF
-91 LLAWP
+91 A
-96 LVLLGLAAAGGIAG
+96 LLGLVAAGGVAG
-110 ICAYAIRQG
+110 ICAYALLQGDRAVRYRVLEQRARDDRQ
-119 NRTVDARVSQRREL
+119 R
-133 ARREQERRRR
+133 QERDK
-143 EIARAQEEHA
+143 ELFRAQEEHA
-153 ARYRDWAEKKNRF
+153 QRYREWQESKERHE
-166 DRQLTW
+166 RQLTW

-180 IDRVD
+180 IDRID

-191 PGWSALITLIGATRL
+191 PGWSALVTLLGATRL

-225 LIELARR
+225 LIELARK

-241 LPVDLPRLDLGAT
+241 LPVDLPKLDLGAT

-261 DVLAHVVSVSEETS
+261 DVLAHVVSVSEEHRTT
-275 RDIGFDNAILE
+275 RDLSFDNAILE

-313 PRDDMKFGLLTATQ
+313 PRDDLRFGLITATQ
-327 LERIGMLFGRGVADR
+327 LERIGTLFGRGVSDR

-357 LETLGTEA
+357 LETLGTQA

-405 PASERPW
+405 PASDRPW

-453 VRERLGR
+453 VKERLGR

-488 LQLAQLTETF
+488 LELAQLTETI
-498 SSAVHGEGG
+498 SETLPGLDGG
-507 FYTSTVGAGRPSQ
+507 YTSTISQVDDAREERDDSHADLAG
-520 EEKGE
+520 
-525 GDLREDITESTE
+525 DITESTE
-537 WGRHANTVAEGV
+537 WGRTADKISETERV

-563 QQLPTTSVIVTHATA
+563 QQLPTTSVIVTDATA
-578 EGRQVRL
+578 QGRRVRL

-590 AILTLPKTTLYE
+590 AILTFPKTTLGE
-602 FGEVRRA
+602 LEEVREA
-609 ALSAEAPEPTGP
+609 VLSLDTGGDD
-621 GERRAAGERGT
+621 GE
-632 SGERG
+632 
-637 TWTRDER
+637 
-644 VSPPG
+644 
-649 EPPVAPP
+649 
-656 AETARPDAARSGV
+656 
-669 VRSDRGPAD
+669 
-678 PPQEDAPPPNLG
+678 PPPNLG
-690 PPPQRL
+690 PPPPRL
-696 DWRRRP
+696 DWRKGRQ

>member
-1 MGDPHPE
+1 MADVHPE
-8 HAQPQADRIYLGWQ
+8 HAQLQADRIYLGWQ
-22 YALLYPDPGPPPK
+22 YAMLFPDPGPPPR
-35 RPARDD
+35 RPSP
-41 VVAEED
+41 AEAPAEP
-47 AAGQDD
+47 AAVDPT
-53 EWLRRARLQED
+53 WVRRERLQED
-64 LLNRPVRIFRTFM
+64 LLNRPVKIVGVFM
-77 TVVTAVILVLGLLD
+77 SLLAVLILALGLTEIMG
-91 LLAWP
+91 WP
-96 LVLLGLAAAGGIAG
+96 FVVIGLVATGGIAA
-110 ICAYAIRQG
+110 ICGYAVHQG
-119 NRTVDARVSQRREL
+119 ERALRSRI
-133 ARREQERRRR
+133 REQETRAGKQR
-143 EIARAQEEHA
+143 EQREHELFLAQEEHA
-153 ARYRDWAEKKNRF
+153 ARYREWAAKKEQY
-166 DRQLTW
+166 DKQLTW

-180 IDRVD
+180 IDRID

-191 PGWSALITLIGATRL
+191 PGWSALITLLGATRL

-241 LPVDLPRLDLGAT
+241 LPTDLPRLDLGAT
-254 LKPEAFA
+254 LPPEAFA
-261 DVLAHVVSVSEETS
+261 DVLAHVVSVSEEHRTT
-275 RDIGFDNAILE
+275 RDLSFDNAILE

-298 SQVTAALRALAQVGD
+298 NQVTAALRALAQVGD
-313 PRDDMKFGLLTATQ
+313 PRDDLRFGLLTATQ
-327 LERIGMLFGRGVADR
+327 LERIGTLFGRGVTDR

-357 LETLGTEA
+357 LETLGSEA

-434 ACETSRTGLVLTY
+434 ACETSQTGLVLTY
-447 RSLTPT
+447 RALTPT

-477 VASEHVGTEHR
+477 VASEHMGTEHR
-488 LQLAQLTETF
+488 LELAQLTETIGT
-498 SSAVHGEGG
+498 SVDGLNGS
-507 FYTSTVGAGRPSQ
+507 YTSTVGDGAGRAGP
-520 EEKGE
+520 EEEDKAE
-525 GDLREDITESTE
+525 GDLKEGITESTE
-537 WGRHANTVAEGV
+537 WGRRASKAMGEERV
-549 LQRSREFLVEPHQL
+549 LHRSREFLVEPHQL

-590 AILTLPKTTLYE
+590 AILTFPKTTLGE
-602 FGEVRRA
+602 FEEVRRVM
-609 ALSAEAPEPTGP
+609 LTPAEPEGEPEP
-621 GERRAAGERGT
+621 
-632 SGERG
+632 
-637 TWTRDER
+637 
-644 VSPPG
+644 
-649 EPPVAPP
+649 
-656 AETARPDAARSGV
+656 
-669 VRSDRGPAD
+669 D
-678 PPQEDAPPPNLG
+678 PFPPNLG
-690 PPPQRL
+690 PPPERL
-696 DWRRRP
+696 DWRRGQ

>member
-1 MGDPHPE
+1 VADVHPE
-8 HAQPQADRIYLGWQ
+8 HAQLQADRIYLGWQ
-22 YALLYPDPGPPPK
+22 YVLLHPDPGPPPK
-35 RPARDD
+35 RPSPIDEPSADEQPAQALD
-41 VVAEED
+41 AEL
-47 AAGQDD
+47 
-53 EWLRRARLQED
+53 LRREKFQED
-64 LLNRPVRIFRTFM
+64 LLNRPVRLFRAFM
-77 TVVTAVILVLGLLD
+77 VVLTVLIVALAVAGYLNWSF
-91 LLAWP
+91 A
-96 LVLLGLAAAGGIAG
+96 LLGLVAAGGVAA
-110 ICAYAIRQG
+110 ICGYALAQG
-119 NRTVDARVSQRREL
+119 DKAVKHRVLEQQARDDRLR
-133 ARREQERRRR
+133 QERDQ
-143 EIARAQEEHA
+143 ELYRAQEEHA
-153 ARYRDWAEKKNRF
+153 QRYREWQEVKDRH
-166 DRQLTW
+166 DRQLSW
-172 YAVAVPDE
+172 YAVTVPDE
-180 IDRVD
+180 IDRID

-191 PGWSALITLIGATRL
+191 PGWSALVTLIGATRL

-232 GGDDPLVWV
+232 GGDEPLVWV

-261 DVLAHVVSVSEETS
+261 DVLAHVVSVSEEHRST
-275 RDIGFDNAILE
+275 RDLSFDNAILE

-313 PRDDMKFGLLTATQ
+313 PRDDLRFGLLTASQ
-327 LERIGMLFGRGVADR
+327 LERIGTLFGRGVSDR

-357 LETLGTEA
+357 LESLGTEA

-447 RSLTPT
+447 RALTPT

-488 LQLAQLTETF
+488 LELAQLTEAI
-498 SSAVHGEGG
+498 SATVPGLDGG
-507 FYTSTVGAGRPSQ
+507 YTSTIEQAGEPVPQ
-520 EEKGE
+520 PVPEH
-525 GDLREDITESTE
+525 GDHLAEDITESTE
-537 WGRHANTVAEGV
+537 WGRTATKIGEKERV
-549 LQRSREFLVEPHQL
+549 LQRSREFLVEPHEL
-563 QQLPTTSVIVTHATA
+563 QQLPTTSVIVTDATT
-578 EGRQVRL
+578 EGRRVRL

-590 AILTLPKTTLYE
+590 AILTFPRTTL
-602 FGEVRRA
+602 GELEDVGESV
-609 ALSAEAPEPTGP
+609 LSANGAAEA
-621 GERRAAGERGT
+621 
-632 SGERG
+632 
-637 TWTRDER
+637 
-644 VSPPG
+644 
-649 EPPVAPP
+649 
-656 AETARPDAARSGV
+656 AEV
-669 VRSDRGPAD
+669 
-678 PPQEDAPPPNLG
+678 PPPNLG
-690 PPPQRL
+690 PPPPRL
-696 DWRRRP
+696 DWRKEW

>member
-1 MGDPHPE
+1 MADVHPE
-8 HAQPQADRIYLGWQ
+8 HAQLQADRIYLGWQ
-22 YALLYPDPGPPPK
+22 YALLHPDPGPAPR
-35 RPARDD
+35 RPSP
-41 VVAEED
+41 VED
-47 AAGQDD
+47 PAFEIDP
-53 EWLRRARLQED
+53 EWVRRERLNED
-64 LLNRPVRIFRTFM
+64 LLNRPVKIVRGFM
-77 TVVTAVILVLGLLD
+77 IALALLVAGVSATGLLD
-91 LLAWP
+91 WSFAA
-96 LVLLGLAAAGGIAG
+96 VGLAASLGVAGF
-110 ICAYAIRQG
+110 CTYAVHQGDRAVRHRIEERRSAVDRRRQE
-119 NRTVDARVSQRREL
+119 RDREL
-133 ARREQERRRR
+133 FL
-143 EIARAQEEHA
+143 AQEEHA
-153 ARYRDWAEKKNRF
+153 ARYREWAEQKERY

-172 YAVAVPDE
+172 YAVTVPDE
-180 IDRVD
+180 IDRLD

-191 PGWSALITLIGATRL
+191 PGWSALITLLGATRL

-254 LKPEAFA
+254 LAPEAFA
-261 DVLAHVVSVSEETS
+261 DVLAHVVSVSEEHRTT
-275 RDIGFDNAILE
+275 RDLSFDNAILE
-286 RVLEVLGENATI
+286 RVLEVLGTNATI
-298 SQVTAALRALAQVGD
+298 NQVTAALRALAQVGD
-313 PRDDMKFGLLTATQ
+313 PREDLRLGLITATQ
-327 LERIGMLFGRGVADR
+327 LERIGTLFGRGVSDR

-357 LETLGTEA
+357 LETLGSEA

-405 PASERPW
+405 PGSERPW

-488 LQLAQLTETF
+488 LELAQLTETI
-498 SSAVHGEGG
+498 SAAGAGLDGG
-507 FYTSTVGAGRPSQ
+507 YTSTVGQ
-520 EEKGE
+520 TDED
-525 GDLREDITESTE
+525 GDVHATGHADLKEDITESTE
-537 WGRHANTVAEGV
+537 WGRRATKALGDTERV
-549 LQRSREFLVEPHQL
+549 LHRSREFLVEPHQL
-563 QQLPTTSVIVTHATA
+563 QQLPTTSVIVTDATA
-578 EGRQVRL
+578 QGRRVRL

-590 AILTLPKTTLYE
+590 AILTFPKTTLGE
-602 FGEVRRA
+602 FEEIRER
-609 ALSAEAPEPTGP
+609 LLEPF
-621 GERRAAGERGT
+621 
-632 SGERG
+632 
-637 TWTRDER
+637 
-644 VSPPG
+644 
-649 EPPVAPP
+649 
-656 AETARPDAARSGV
+656 AARE
-669 VRSDRGPAD
+669 DRPRD
-678 PPQEDAPPPNLG
+678 PDREPNPFEDAPPNLG
-690 PPPQRL
+690 PPPPRL
-696 DWRRRP
+696 DWRRRQ

>member
-1 MGDPHPE
+1 MADVHPD
-8 HAQPQADRIYLGWQ
+8 HAQLQADRIYLGWQ
-22 YALLYPDPGPPPK
+22 YILLHPDPGPPPK
-35 RPARDD
+35 RPSPAEDGEPARADTD
-41 VVAEED
+41 EAAEKRAEL
-47 AAGQDD
+47 
-53 EWLRRARLQED
+53 LRRERLQED
-64 LLNRPVRIFRTFM
+64 MLNRPVRLVRMFM
-77 TVVTAVILVLGLLD
+77 L
-91 LLAWP
+91 LLALLLLTLAFTEYLGWSF
-96 LVLLGLAAAGGIAG
+96 VLIGMLATGGVAAV
-110 ICAYAIRQG
+110 CTYALLQGDRAVKHRVYEQQAKDDRQ
-119 NRTVDARVSQRREL
+119 R
-133 ARREQERRRR
+133 QERDK
-143 EIARAQEEHA
+143 ELFRAQEEHA
-153 ARYRDWAEKKNRF
+153 QRYREWQEVKERH

-172 YAVAVPDE
+172 YAVAVPDD
-180 IDRVD
+180 IDRID

-191 PGWSALITLIGATRL
+191 PGWSALITLLGATRL

-225 LIELARR
+225 LIELARK

-261 DVLAHVVSVSEETS
+261 DVLAHVVSVSEEHRST
-275 RDIGFDNAILE
+275 RDLSFDNAILE
-286 RVLEVLGENATI
+286 RVLEVLGDNATI

-313 PRDDMKFGLLTATQ
+313 PREDLRLGLITATQ
-327 LERIGMLFGRGVADR
+327 LERIGTLFGRGVSDR

-357 LETLGTEA
+357 LETLGTQA

-405 PASERPW
+405 PASDRPW

-488 LQLAQLTETF
+488 LELAQLTETI
-498 SSAVHGEGG
+498 SASLPGLDGG
-507 FYTSTVGAGRPSQ
+507 YTSTIDQLDDSG
-520 EEKGE
+520 EERAESGT
-525 GDLREDITESTE
+525 DLAEDITESTE
-537 WGRHANTVAEGV
+537 WGRTADKISEKERV

-563 QQLPTTSVIVTHATA
+563 QQLPTTSVIVTDATA
-578 EGRQVRL
+578 EGRRVRL

-590 AILTLPKTTLYE
+590 AILTFPKTTL
-602 FGEVRRA
+602 GELDDVR
-609 ALSAEAPEPTGP
+609 EAV
-621 GERRAAGERGT
+621 AVERG
-632 SGERG
+632 SVNGDG
-637 TWTRDER
+637 
-644 VSPPG
+644 G
-649 EPPVAPP
+649 A
-656 AETARPDAARSGV
+656 DAY
-669 VRSDRGPAD
+669 
-678 PPQEDAPPPNLG
+678 PQPFEPPPNLG
-690 PPPQRL
+690 PPPPRL
-696 DWRRRP
+696 DWRKDRQ

>member
-1 MGDPHPE
+1 MTDVHPE
-8 HAQPQADRIYLGWQ
+8 HAQLQADRIYLGWQ
-22 YALLYPDPGPPPK
+22 YILLHPDPGPPPK
-35 RPARDD
+35 RPSP
-41 VVAEED
+41 VEEEPPEGPD
-47 AAGQDD
+47 PVRQ
-53 EWLRRARLQED
+53 ELLRRERLQED
-64 LLNRPVRIFRTFM
+64 MLNRPVRFLRLVM
-77 TVVTAVILVLGLLD
+77 LALTVVILAAALAGY
-91 LLAWP
+91 LAWP
-96 LVLLGLAAAGGIAG
+96 FALVALVAAGGVAAILS
-110 ICAYAIRQG
+110 YALLQG
-119 NRTVDARVSQRREL
+119 DRAVKYRVLEQQARDERQRRERDKDL
-133 ARREQERRRR
+133 F
-143 EIARAQEEHA
+143 RAQEEHA
-153 ARYRDWAEKKNRF
+153 QRYREWQESKERY

-180 IDRVD
+180 IDRID

-191 PGWSALITLIGATRL
+191 PGWSALVTLLGATRL

-225 LIELARR
+225 LIELARK

-241 LPVDLPRLDLGAT
+241 LPVDLPKLDLGAT

-261 DVLAHVVSVSEETS
+261 DVLAHVVSVSEEQRST
-275 RDIGFDNAILE
+275 RDLSFDNAILE

-313 PRDDMKFGLLTATQ
+313 PRDDLRFGLITATQ
-327 LERIGMLFGRGVADR
+327 LERIGTLFGRGVSDR

-405 PASERPW
+405 PSSDRPW

-488 LQLAQLTETF
+488 LELAQLTETI
-498 SSAVHGEGG
+498 SESLPGLDGG
-507 FYTSTVGAGRPSQ
+507 YTSTISQ
-520 EEKGE
+520 VEDDREEHD
-525 GDLREDITESTE
+525 GDRADLAEDITESTE
-537 WGRHANTVAEGV
+537 WGRTADKISEKERV

-563 QQLPTTSVIVTHATA
+563 QQLPTTSVIVTDATA
-578 EGRQVRL
+578 DGRRVRL

-590 AILTLPKTTLYE
+590 AILTFPKTTL
-602 FGEVRRA
+602 GELEDVREAVLALDPRA
-609 ALSAEAPEPTGP
+609 GDGN
-621 GERRAAGERGT
+621 GE
-632 SGERG
+632 
-637 TWTRDER
+637 
-644 VSPPG
+644 
-649 EPPVAPP
+649 
-656 AETARPDAARSGV
+656 
-669 VRSDRGPAD
+669 
-678 PPQEDAPPPNLG
+678 PPPNLG
-690 PPPQRL
+690 PPPPRL
-696 DWRRRP
+696 DWRKGRQ

>member
-1 MGDPHPE
+1 MTDVHPE
-8 HAQPQADRIYLGWQ
+8 HAQLQADRIYLGWQ
-22 YALLYPDPGPPPK
+22 YILLHPDPGPPPK
-35 RPARDD
+35 RPSP
-41 VVAEED
+41 AEEPPPEPD
-47 AAGQDD
+47 AA
-53 EWLRRARLQED
+53 ELELLRRERLQED
-64 LLNRPVRIFRTFM
+64 MLNRPVRLVRLAM
-77 TVVTAVILVLGLLD
+77 LVLAVLI
-91 LLAWP
+91 LAVALAGYLGWQFAAVA
-96 LVLLGLAAAGGIAG
+96 LVAAGGVAG
-110 ICAYAIRQG
+110 ICSYALLQG
-119 NRTVDARVSQRREL
+119 DRAVRYRVQEQQARDERQRRERDKEL
-133 ARREQERRRR
+133 F
-143 EIARAQEEHA
+143 RAQEEHA
-153 ARYRDWAEKKNRF
+153 RRYREWQEAKDRH

-191 PGWSALITLIGATRL
+191 PGWSALVTLIGATRL

-225 LIELARR
+225 LIELARK

-241 LPVDLPRLDLGAT
+241 LPVDLPKLDLGAT

-261 DVLAHVVSVSEETS
+261 DVLAHVVSVSEEHRTT
-275 RDIGFDNAILE
+275 RDLSFDNAILE

-298 SQVTAALRALAQVGD
+298 RQVTAALRALAQVGD
-313 PRDDMKFGLLTATQ
+313 PRDDLRYGLITATQ
-327 LERIGMLFGRGVADR
+327 LERIGTLFGRGVSDR

-357 LETLGTEA
+357 LETLGTQA

-405 PASERPW
+405 PASDRPW

-488 LQLAQLTETF
+488 LELAQLTETI
-498 SSAVHGEGG
+498 SESLPGLDGG
-507 FYTSTVGAGRPSQ
+507 YTSTIAQVEDGTEDRDGDHADLAG
-520 EEKGE
+520 
-525 GDLREDITESTE
+525 DITESTE
-537 WGRHANTVAEGV
+537 WGRTADKISEKERV

-563 QQLPTTSVIVTHATA
+563 QQLPTTSVIVTDATA
-578 EGRQVRL
+578 QGRRVRL

-590 AILTLPKTTLYE
+590 AILTFPKTTL
-602 FGEVRRA
+602 GELEDVREA
-609 ALSAEAPEPTGP
+609 VLALDP
-621 GERRAAGERGT
+621 GADDG
-632 SGERG
+632 
-637 TWTRDER
+637 D
-644 VSPPG
+644 
-649 EPPVAPP
+649 
-656 AETARPDAARSGV
+656 
-669 VRSDRGPAD
+669 AD
-678 PPQEDAPPPNLG
+678 PPANLG
-690 PPPQRL
+690 PPPPRL
-696 DWRRRP
+696 DWRKGRQ

>member
-1 MGDPHPE
+1 MADVHPD
-8 HAQPQADRIYLGWQ
+8 HAQLQADRIYLGWQ
-22 YALLYPDPGPPPK
+22 YILLHADPGPPPK
-35 RPARDD
+35 RPSP
-41 VVAEED
+41 AENPPPDGPDPAEI
-47 AAGQDD
+47 
-53 EWLRRARLQED
+53 ELMRRERLQED
-64 LLNRPVRIFRTFM
+64 LLNRPVRMFRLFM
-77 TVVTAVILVLGLLD
+77 LVLSVLILAVAVAGY
-91 LLAWP
+91 LAWP
-96 LVLLGLAAAGGIAG
+96 FALVALAAAGGVAG
-110 ICAYAIRQG
+110 ICSYALLQGDRAVKYRVLEQQARDQRQ
-119 NRTVDARVSQRREL
+119 Q
-133 ARREQERRRR
+133 QERDK
-143 EIARAQEEHA
+143 ELFRAQEDHA
-153 ARYRDWAEKKNRF
+153 KRYREWQESKERYDK
-166 DRQLTW
+166 QLTW
-172 YAVAVPDE
+172 YAVAVPHE
-180 IDRVD
+180 IDRID

-191 PGWSALITLIGATRL
+191 PGWSALVTLIGATRL

-225 LIELARR
+225 LIELARK

-261 DVLAHVVSVSEETS
+261 DVLAHVVSVSEEHRTT
-275 RDIGFDNAILE
+275 RDLSFDNAILE
-286 RVLEVLGENATI
+286 RVLEVLGDNATI

-313 PRDDMKFGLLTATQ
+313 PRDDLRFGLITATQ
-327 LERIGMLFGRGVADR
+327 LERIGTLFGRGVSDR

-357 LETLGTEA
+357 LETLGTQA

-405 PASERPW
+405 PASDRPW

-488 LQLAQLTETF
+488 LELAQLTETI
-498 SSAVHGEGG
+498 SDSLPGLDGG
-507 FYTSTVGAGRPSQ
+507 YTSTISQ
-520 EEKGE
+520 VDDAREEREE
-525 GDLREDITESTE
+525 GNADLAEDITESTE
-537 WGRHANTVAEGV
+537 WGRSADKIAEKERV

-563 QQLPTTSVIVTHATA
+563 QQLPTTSVIVTDATA
-578 EGRQVRL
+578 QGRRVRL

-590 AILTLPKTTLYE
+590 AILTFPKTTL
-602 FGEVRRA
+602 GELEDVREA
-609 ALSAEAPEPTGP
+609 VLALDPQAQDGD
-621 GERRAAGERGT
+621 GE
-632 SGERG
+632 
-637 TWTRDER
+637 
-644 VSPPG
+644 
-649 EPPVAPP
+649 
-656 AETARPDAARSGV
+656 
-669 VRSDRGPAD
+669 
-678 PPQEDAPPPNLG
+678 PPPNLG
-690 PPPQRL
+690 PPPPRL
-696 DWRRRP
+696 DWRKGRQ

>member
-1 MGDPHPE
+1 MHPE
-8 HAQPQADRIYLGWQ
+8 HAQLQADRIYLGWQ
-22 YALLYPDPGPPPK
+22 YAMLYPEPGPPPK
-35 RPARDD
+35 RPSPED
-41 VVAEED
+41 VPEEPAEVD
-47 AAGQDD
+47 PA
-53 EWLRRARLQED
+53 WVRRERLKED
-64 LLNRPVRIFRTFM
+64 LLNRPMKIVGVFMVVLALVMVVLGVTETMDWTFV
-77 TVVTAVILVLGLLD
+77 TAGLVVTCGVAAICWYAVH
-91 LLAWP
+91 
-96 LVLLGLAAAGGIAG
+96 
-110 ICAYAIRQG
+110 QG
-119 NRTVDARVSQRREL
+119 ERALRSRIK
-133 ARREQERRRR
+133 EQEARADDRRRRR
-143 EIARAQEEHA
+143 ERDLFDAQERHA
-153 ARYRDWAEKKNRF
+153 ERYRAWAAKKEQY

-180 IDRVD
+180 IDRID

-191 PGWSALITLIGATRL
+191 PGWSALITLLGATRL

-241 LPVDLPRLDLGAT
+241 LPTDLPRLDLGAT
-254 LKPEAFA
+254 LPPEAFA
-261 DVLAHVVSVSEETS
+261 DVLAHVVSVSEEHRTT
-275 RDIGFDNAILE
+275 RDLSFDNAILE

-298 SQVTAALRALAQVGD
+298 NQVTAALRALAQVGD
-313 PRDDMKFGLLTATQ
+313 PRDDLRYGLLTATQ
-327 LERIGMLFGRGVADR
+327 LERIGTLFGRGVTDR

-357 LETLGTEA
+357 LETLGSEA

-434 ACETSRTGLVLTY
+434 ACETSQTGLVLTY

-477 VASEHVGTEHR
+477 VASEHMGTEHR
-488 LQLAQLTETF
+488 LELAQLTESISPTVDGLNG
-498 SSAVHGEGG
+498 S
-507 FYTSTVGAGRPSQ
+507 YTSTVGDGAGRGGAGGH
-520 EEKGE
+520 EKAE
-525 GDLREDITESTE
+525 GDLKESITESTE
-537 WGRHANTVAEGV
+537 WGRSARKAMGEERV
-549 LQRSREFLVEPHQL
+549 LHRSREFLVEPHQL
-563 QQLPTTSVIVTHATA
+563 QQLPTTSVIVTHATV

-590 AILTLPKTTLYE
+590 AILTFPKTTLGE
-602 FGEVRRA
+602 FEEVRRVMLTPA
-609 ALSAEAPEPTGP
+609 PQPEP
-621 GERRAAGERGT
+621 
-632 SGERG
+632 
-637 TWTRDER
+637 
-644 VSPPG
+644 
-649 EPPVAPP
+649 
-656 AETARPDAARSGV
+656 
-669 VRSDRGPAD
+669 D
-678 PPQEDAPPPNLG
+678 PEEDSFAPNLG
-690 PPPQRL
+690 PPPERL
-696 DWRRRP
+696 DWRKTH

>member
-1 MGDPHPE
+1 MVDVHPE
-8 HAQPQADRIYLGWQ
+8 HAQLQADRIYLGWQ
-22 YALLYPDPGPPPK
+22 YILLHPDPGPPPK
-35 RPARDD
+35 RPSP
-41 VVAEED
+41 AEE
-47 AAGQDD
+47 APTPAGPDPD
-53 EWLRRARLQED
+53 LVRRERLQQD
-64 LLNRPVRIFRTFM
+64 LLNRPMRIFRRFM
-77 TVVTAVILVLGLLD
+77 LL
-91 LLAWP
+91 LT
-96 LVLLGLAAAGGIAG
+96 VLLLVPAAAGYLDWSFALLGMVATG
-110 ICAYAIRQG
+110 GVALICSYALVQGDRAVRYRIQEQQARADRRRQE
-119 NRTVDARVSQRREL
+119 RDREL
-133 ARREQERRRR
+133 F
-143 EIARAQEEHA
+143 RAQEEHA
-153 ARYRDWAEKKNRF
+153 QRYREWQEVKDRH

-172 YAVAVPDE
+172 YAVAVPDDV
-180 IDRVD
+180 DRID

-191 PGWSALITLIGATRL
+191 PGWSALVTLIGATRL

-225 LIELARR
+225 LVELARR

-241 LPVDLPRLDLGAT
+241 LPTDLPRLDLGAT

-261 DVLAHVVSVSEETS
+261 DVLAHVVSVSEEHRST
-275 RDIGFDNAILE
+275 RDLSFDNAILE

-313 PRDDMKFGLLTATQ
+313 PRDDLKDGLITATQ
-327 LERIGMLFGRGVADR
+327 LERIGTLFGRGVSDR

-357 LETLGTEA
+357 LETLGSQA

-405 PASERPW
+405 PASDRPW

-488 LQLAQLTETF
+488 LELAQLTETI
-498 SSAVHGEGG
+498 SDSLTGLDGA
-507 FYTSTVGAGRPSQ
+507 YTSTIAQVDGKAEGV
-520 EEKGE
+520 GE
-525 GDLREDITESTE
+525 GATDLAEDITESTE
-537 WGRHANTVAEGV
+537 WGRTADKIGEKERV

-563 QQLPTTSVIVTHATA
+563 QQLPTTSVIVTDATA
-578 EGRQVRL
+578 QGRRVRL

-590 AILTLPKTTLYE
+590 AILTFPKTTL
-602 FGEVRRA
+602 GELDDVREA
-609 ALSAEAPEPTGP
+609 VLSLDPEQAREG
-621 GERRAAGERGT
+621 GEE
-632 SGERG
+632 
-637 TWTRDER
+637 
-644 VSPPG
+644 
-649 EPPVAPP
+649 
-656 AETARPDAARSGV
+656 
-669 VRSDRGPAD
+669 
-678 PPQEDAPPPNLG
+678 PPPNLG
-690 PPPQRL
+690 PPPPRL
-696 DWRRRP
+696 DWRRNRA

>member
-8 HAQPQADRIYLGWQ
+8 HAQLQADRIYLGWQ
-22 YALLYPDPGPPPK
+22 YALLHPDPGPPPK
-35 RPARDD
+35 RPARED
-41 VVAEED
+41 VADD
-47 AAGQDD
+47 AAKAAVDA
-53 EWLRRARLQED
+53 EWVQRERLQEHM
-64 LLNRPVRIFRTFM
+64 LNRPVRIFRTFM
-77 TVVTAVILVLGLLD
+77 GVVAAGILVLGVSGILT
-91 LLAWP
+91 WSF
-96 LVLLGLAAAGGIAG
+96 VMLGLVAAGGVAG
-110 ICAYAIRQG
+110 ICTYAIHQG
-119 NRTVDARVSQRREL
+119 NRAVGARVSERH
-133 ARREQERRRR
+133 AREQRERDRRDR
-143 EIARAQEEHA
+143 DIVTAQEEHA
-153 ARYRDWAEKKNRF
+153 AKYRDWAEKKNRY
-166 DRQLTW
+166 DKQVNW

-225 LIELARR
+225 LIELAKR

-313 PRDDMKFGLLTATQ
+313 PRDDLKYGLLTATQ
-327 LERIGMLFGRGVADR
+327 LERIGTLFGRGVADR

-357 LETLGTEA
+357 LETLGSEA
-365 VRLPPARLRVVSMDR
+365 VQLPPARLRVVSMDR

-488 LQLAQLTETF
+488 LELAHLTETF
-498 SSAVHGEGG
+498 SSSVNPPSG
-507 FYTSTVGAGRPSQ
+507 FYTSTVGAGRTGP

-537 WGRHANTVAEGV
+537 WGRSAPQVSEGV

-590 AILTLPKTTLYE
+590 AILTFPKTTLGE
-602 FGEVRRA
+602 FEELRRV
-609 ALSAEAPEPTGP
+609 ALVPEEPEPV
-621 GERRAAGERGT
+621 EL
-632 SGERG
+632 
-637 TWTRDER
+637 D
-644 VSPPG
+644 
-649 EPPVAPP
+649 
-656 AETARPDAARSGV
+656 
-669 VRSDRGPAD
+669 
-678 PPQEDAPPPNLG
+678 EDAPPPNLG

-696 DWRRRP
+696 DWRKRP

>member
-1 MGDPHPE
+1 MVDVHPE
-8 HAQPQADRIYLGWQ
+8 HAQLQADRIYLGWQ
-22 YALLYPDPGPPPK
+22 YILLHPDPGPPPK
-35 RPARDD
+35 RPSP
-41 VVAEED
+41 AEEPPPARPD
-47 AAGQDD
+47 ADLARRERMQQDM
-53 EWLRRARLQED
+53 
-64 LLNRPVRIFRTFM
+64 LNRPVRVFRLFA
-77 TVVTAVILVLGLLD
+77 VVLSLLVLVLAVAGLLQWKF
-91 LLAWP
+91 A
-96 LVLLGLAAAGGIAG
+96 LLGLVAACGVAI
-110 ICAYAIRQG
+110 ICSYALVQG
-119 NRTVDARVSQRREL
+119 DRAVRYRISEQRARDDRR
-133 ARREQERRRR
+133 RQERDK
-143 EIARAQEEHA
+143 ELFRAQEEHA
-153 ARYRDWAEKKNRF
+153 QRYREWQRLKERH

-180 IDRVD
+180 IDRID

-191 PGWSALITLIGATRL
+191 PGWSALVTLLGATRL

-261 DVLAHVVSVSEETS
+261 DVLAHVVSVSEEHRTT
-275 RDIGFDNAILE
+275 RDLSFDNAILE

-313 PRDDMKFGLLTATQ
+313 PRDDLRYGLITASQ
-327 LERIGMLFGRGVADR
+327 LERIGTLFGRGVSDR

-365 VRLPPARLRVVSMDR
+365 VRLPPARLRVISMDR

-405 PASERPW
+405 PASDRPW

-488 LQLAQLTETF
+488 LELAQLTETI
-498 SSAVHGEGG
+498 SDSLPGVDGG
-507 FYTSTVGAGRPSQ
+507 YTSTIAEVEGRHEDHDDNPT
-520 EEKGE
+520 
-525 GDLREDITESTE
+525 DLAEDINESTE
-537 WGRHANTVAEGV
+537 WGRTTGKIGERERV

-563 QQLPTTSVIVTHATA
+563 QQLPTTSVIVTDATSQ
-578 EGRQVRL
+578 GRRVRL

-590 AILTLPKTTLYE
+590 AILTFPKTTL
-602 FGEVRRA
+602 GELDDVREA
-609 ALSAEAPEPTGP
+609 VLALDGEQGADQE
-621 GERRAAGERGT
+621 GERAGEHG
-632 SGERG
+632 
-637 TWTRDER
+637 D
-644 VSPPG
+644 PPG
-649 EPPVAPP
+649 RDG
-656 AETARPDAARSGV
+656 AE
-669 VRSDRGPAD
+669 
-678 PPQEDAPPPNLG
+678 PPPNLG
-690 PPPQRL
+690 PPPPRL
-696 DWRRRP
+696 DWRKGRQ

>member
-1 MGDPHPE
+1 MADVHPE
-8 HAQPQADRIYLGWQ
+8 HAQLQADRIYLGWQ
-22 YALLYPDPGPPPK
+22 YILLHPDPGPPPK
-35 RPARDD
+35 RPSP
-41 VVAEED
+41 VEEPSAQEQPD
-47 AAGQDD
+47 PATADL
-53 EWLRRARLQED
+53 LRRERQLED
-64 LLNRPVRIFRTFM
+64 MLNRPVRHVRM
-77 TVVTAVILVLGLLD
+77 AMLVLSIVIVGAALTGY
-91 LLAWP
+91 LAWSFAA
-96 LVLLGLAAAGGIAG
+96 LGLIATGGVAGF
-110 ICAYAIRQG
+110 CSYALFQG
-119 NRTVDARVSQRREL
+119 DRAVRYRVMEQQARD
-133 ARREQERRRR
+133 ERRRQER
-143 EIARAQEEHA
+143 DKELFRAQEEHA
-153 ARYRDWAEKKNRF
+153 QRYREWQESKERHDK
-166 DRQLTW
+166 QLTW

-180 IDRVD
+180 IDRID

-225 LIELARR
+225 LIELARK

-261 DVLAHVVSVSEETS
+261 DVLAHVVSVSEENHTT
-275 RDIGFDNAILE
+275 RDLSFDNAILE

-298 SQVTAALRALAQVGD
+298 RQVTAALRALAQVGD
-313 PRDDMKFGLLTATQ
+313 PRDDLRFGLITATQ
-327 LERIGMLFGRGVADR
+327 LERIGTLFGRGVSDR

-357 LETLGTEA
+357 LESLGTEA

-405 PASERPW
+405 PASDRPW
-412 YHTIIVAGADK
+412 YHTIIVAGAEK

-488 LQLAQLTETF
+488 LELAQLTETI
-498 SSAVHGEGG
+498 SETLPGLDGG
-507 FYTSTVGAGRPSQ
+507 YTSTIAQVEDGAQAHGEHAPDL
-520 EEKGE
+520 KG
-525 GDLREDITESTE
+525 DITESTE
-537 WGRHANTVAEGV
+537 WGRTADKISEKERV

-563 QQLPTTSVIVTHATA
+563 QQLPTTSVIVTDATA
-578 EGRQVRL
+578 QGRRVRL

-590 AILTLPKTTLYE
+590 AILTFPKTTLGE
-602 FGEVRRA
+602 FEEVKDAVLSLDPRAGDGDGE
-609 ALSAEAPEPTGP
+609 
-621 GERRAAGERGT
+621 
-632 SGERG
+632 
-637 TWTRDER
+637 
-644 VSPPG
+644 
-649 EPPVAPP
+649 
-656 AETARPDAARSGV
+656 
-669 VRSDRGPAD
+669 
-678 PPQEDAPPPNLG
+678 PPPNLG
-690 PPPQRL
+690 PPPPRL
-696 DWRRRP
+696 DWRKGRQ

>member
-1 MGDPHPE
+1 MADVHPE
-8 HAQPQADRIYLGWQ
+8 HAQLQADRIYLGWQ
-22 YALLYPDPGPPPK
+22 YILLHPDPGPPPK
-35 RPARDD
+35 RPSP
-41 VVAEED
+41 VEEEATS
-47 AAGQDD
+47 AAADQ
-53 EWLRRARLQED
+53 ELLRRERFQED
-64 LLNRPVRIFRTFM
+64 LLNRPVRIFRVFM
-77 TVVTAVILVLGLLD
+77 VILTVLILGLAVAG
-91 LLAWP
+91 LLQWSFA
-96 LVLLGLAAAGGIAG
+96 LLGLVAAGGVAA
-110 ICAYAIRQG
+110 ICSYALVQGDRAVRYRVTEQQARDDRQ
-119 NRTVDARVSQRREL
+119 R
-133 ARREQERRRR
+133 QERDK
-143 EIARAQEEHA
+143 ELFRAQEEHA
-153 ARYRDWAEKKNRF
+153 QRYREWQEVKERH

-180 IDRVD
+180 IDRID

-191 PGWSALITLIGATRL
+191 PGWSALITLLGATRL

-241 LPVDLPRLDLGAT
+241 LPTDLPRLDLGAT

-261 DVLAHVVSVSEETS
+261 DVLAHVVSVSEEHRTT
-275 RDIGFDNAILE
+275 RDLSFDNAILE

-298 SQVTAALRALAQVGD
+298 NQVTAALRALAQVGD
-313 PRDDMKFGLLTATQ
+313 PRDDLRFGLITAAQ
-327 LERIGMLFGRGVADR
+327 LERIGTLFGRGVSDR

-405 PASERPW
+405 PAADRPW

-488 LQLAQLTETF
+488 LELAQLTETI
-498 SSAVHGEGG
+498 SDSIPGLDGG
-507 FYTSTVGAGRPSQ
+507 YTSTISQ
-520 EEKGE
+520 VEDASGE
-525 GDLREDITESTE
+525 RDDNRTDLAEDLAESTE
-537 WGRHANTVAEGV
+537 WGRTADKIAEKERV

-563 QQLPTTSVIVTHATA
+563 QQLPTTSVIVTDATA
-578 EGRQVRL
+578 QGRRVRL

-590 AILTLPKTTLYE
+590 AILTFPKTTL
-602 FGEVRRA
+602 GELEDVR
-609 ALSAEAPEPTGP
+609 EAVLAIDGKGVDDD
-621 GERRAAGERGT
+621 GE
-632 SGERG
+632 
-637 TWTRDER
+637 
-644 VSPPG
+644 
-649 EPPVAPP
+649 
-656 AETARPDAARSGV
+656 
-669 VRSDRGPAD
+669 
-678 PPQEDAPPPNLG
+678 PPPNLG
-690 PPPQRL
+690 PPPPRL
-696 DWRRRP
+696 DWRKDR